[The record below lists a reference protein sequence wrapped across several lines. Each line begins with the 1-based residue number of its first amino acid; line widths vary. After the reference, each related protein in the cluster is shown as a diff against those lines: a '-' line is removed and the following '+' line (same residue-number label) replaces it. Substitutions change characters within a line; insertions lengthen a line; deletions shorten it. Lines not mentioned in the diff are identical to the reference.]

1 MNKGSAMSLRVNFA
15 ITFIFMSLALLSP
28 LGRSVAQ
35 ARDLQGRPGFGFNDE
50 FGESGDGGTIPSLSV
65 KYGLTKDLAIEGI
78 VGFATNSPHKSDVAA
93 KFYKNLLYETNL
105 NFYYMLGGGAVS
117 ENNNSGAQFI
127 SGFGV
132 EFFIPG
138 IESLGFAM
146 EAGGALDNLSGSFA
160 LRTLGVSFLNAG
172 MHFYF

>member
-1 MNKGSAMSLRVNFA
+1 
-15 ITFIFMSLALLSP
+15 
-28 LGRSVAQ
+28 VAQ

-50 FGESGDGGTIPSLSV
+50 FGDSDQGGTIPSLSL
-65 KYGLTKDLAIEGI
+65 KYGLTKDIAVEGI
-78 VGFATNSPHKSDVAA
+78 VGFSTSSPHKSDVAA

-105 NFYYMLGGGAVS
+105 NFYYMLGGGAIS
-117 ENNNSGAQFI
+117 ENNSSGAQFI

-138 IESLGFAM
+138 IESLGLAM
-146 EAGGALDNLSGSFA
+146 EAGGSLDNLSGSFA
-160 LRTLGVSFLNAG
+160 LKTLGVSFLNAG

>member
-1 MNKGSAMSLRVNFA
+1 MALCVITSLSVLSALSVMLG
-15 ITFIFMSLALLSP
+15 ALSA
-28 LGRSVAQ
+28 SAY

-50 FGESGDGGTIPSLSV
+50 FGNPDQGGTIPSVSV
-65 KYGLTKDLAIEGI
+65 KYGLTKDLAVEGI
-78 VGFATNSPHKSDVAA
+78 IGFSTGSPHKSDVAA

-105 NFYYMLGGGAVS
+105 NFYYFAGVGIVG

-127 SGFGV
+127 TGLGV

-146 EAGGALDNLSGSFA
+146 EAGADMDNLSGSYS

>member
-1 MNKGSAMSLRVNFA
+1 MITLLRK
-15 ITFIFMSLALLSP
+15 LALCVSLLALDP
-28 LGRSVAQ
+28 AAAH

-50 FGESGDGGTIPSLSV
+50 FGDSDHGGTIPAVSL

-78 VGFATNSPHKSDVAA
+78 VGFTTSSPHKTDVAG

-105 NFYYMLGGGAVS
+105 NFYYLAGVGAVS
-117 ENNNSGAQFI
+117 ENGNSGIQFI
-127 SGFGV
+127 TGFGV

-138 IESLGFAM
+138 LESLGFAM
-146 EAGGALDNLSGSFA
+146 EAGASMDNLSGSYA
-160 LRTLGVSFLNAG
+160 LTTIGMSFLNAG